1 MGDVSFHLD
10 GRTFTFEQPLPKR
23 LRSAF
28 SQCVNAAADL
38 TDLDKAAVT
47 LDVHGVASTFTIAAT
62 PALRSTTGPPA
73 YFCHAASLVQGGR
86 RFGSHNC
93 CFTKLTF
100 SPETCGSFVLKRFT

>member
-38 TDLDKAAVT
+38 TDLDKATVT
-47 LDVHGVASTFTIAAT
+47 LEVHGVASTFTIAAT

-73 YFCHAASLVQGGR
+73 YFCRGEGLNTTAPS
-86 RFGSHNC
+86 S
-93 CFTKLTF
+93 TWW
-100 SPETCGSFVLKRFT
+100 